1 MASLTSVSGKVM
13 DKIFLVGIS
22 TRWYRLPRGIVMSP
36 SIEIVKTQLDRVS
49 GNLLYLALLELELYD
64 LKRSLST

>member
-22 TRWYRLPRGIVMSP
+22 KRWHRLPRGTVKSP